1 MLIDNNL
8 IAYEYYKNQ
17 FVPREIY
24 YSGQKEETKLIN
36 KYSQKEKEA
45 TLLALEDDI
54 VNENGYGL
62 KKGFY
67 KIIPDK
73 YLDFLLLYQS
83 GELKAKIPVVKME
96 IFESMN
102 AEKEQKVKKM
112 SYRKYQKELLKEQ
125 RKYMNGENPKEIDW
139 SEAKIEYN
147 KETNNYVIIYDSNIY
162 QLVGVIKF

>member
-1 MLIDNNL
+1 MIIDNNL

-17 FVPREIY
+17 YVPQDIY

-36 KYSQKEKEA
+36 KYSKNAKEA
-45 TLLALEDDI
+45 TVLILEDDI
-54 VNENGYGL
+54 VDKDGYGL

-67 KIIPDK
+67 KINPDK

-83 GELKAKIPVVKME
+83 GKLKAKIPVVEME

-102 AEKEQKVKKM
+102 AQKEQKVEKM
-112 SYRKYQKELLKEQ
+112 SYKKYEKQQQKEYRKYLK
-125 RKYMNGENPKEIDW
+125 GENPQEIEW

-147 KETNNYVIIYDSNIY
+147 KETNSYIIIYNSNIY
-162 QLVGVIKF
+162 QLIGIIKF

>member
-1 MLIDNNL
+1 M
-8 IAYEYYKNQ
+8 
-17 FVPREIY
+17 
-24 YSGQKEETKLIN
+24 
-36 KYSQKEKEA
+36 
-45 TLLALEDDI
+45 ALEDDI

-125 RKYMNGENPKEIDW
+125 RKYMNGE
-139 SEAKIEYN
+139 
-147 KETNNYVIIYDSNIY
+147 
-162 QLVGVIKF
+162 